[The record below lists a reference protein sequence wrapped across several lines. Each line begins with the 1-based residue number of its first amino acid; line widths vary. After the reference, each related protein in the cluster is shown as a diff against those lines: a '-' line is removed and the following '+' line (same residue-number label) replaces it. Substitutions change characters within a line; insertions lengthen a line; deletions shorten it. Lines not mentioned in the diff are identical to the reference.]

1 MVRTKRAELH
11 RSFRSCRDFLVA
23 MIPLVG
29 MSMYLYGFRPFI
41 IVLLAGVNAMLCDLT
56 NALLR
61 RRPYDVTDLSS
72 IVFAEVF
79 ALMMPASVSYGVI
92 LIGTAVTVLL
102 GKHAFGGYENYP
114 CHPAAFGISFA
125 AVCWPSQVFS
135 YPKPFAALGLGFRP
149 DVELFEASSHAL
161 NYGGRP
167 YVELSDLITG
177 NFTGPLGTTFCLI
190 LLAGLAFLV
199 AHRAVSAHVPLSFIA
214 ACAVFSLLFPRII
227 SGRISS
233 LLYELLT
240 STVIFSAIFL
250 AAEPS
255 VSPKTPQ
262 AKIAF
267 GCIAG
272 LLTMLFRYY
281 GQYDFGACFALIICG
296 PLAGYLDRRLQR
308 RTRVRVSKGDEPEGG
323 EAAGTAPD
331 QRADAGG
338 PDEPGPAV
346 SGGEAD
352 APEVPHA

>member
-161 NYGGRP
+161 NYGAGRMSSCPTSLPAISQAPSARPSALSCWRVWPFLLPTAP
-167 YVELSDLITG
+167 YRRMCRSALSLPAPS
-177 NFTGPLGTTFCLI
+177 FHFS
-190 LLAGLAFLV
+190 F
-199 AHRAVSAHVPLSFIA
+199 RA
-214 ACAVFSLLFPRII
+214 
-227 SGRISS
+227 
-233 LLYELLT
+233 
-240 STVIFSAIFL
+240 
-250 AAEPS
+250 
-255 VSPKTPQ
+255 
-262 AKIAF
+262 
-267 GCIAG
+267 
-272 LLTMLFRYY
+272 LFR
-281 GQYDFGACFALIICG
+281 GAF
-296 PLAGYLDRRLQR
+296 
-308 RTRVRVSKGDEPEGG
+308 
-323 EAAGTAPD
+323 
-331 QRADAGG
+331 
-338 PDEPGPAV
+338 PAC
-346 SGGEAD
+346 SMSC
-352 APEVPHA
+352 